1 MLSKCQKERSRIIN
15 ANTERFPR
23 HIKFFKKA
31 SHRKINPDVFTYV
44 RFRNMQ
50 NWTMYY
56 NVVFYV
62 CMVNYKERKK
72 RKL

>member
-1 MLSKCQKERSRIIN
+1 M
-15 ANTERFPR
+15 
-23 HIKFFKKA
+23 KKA

-56 NVVFYV
+56 NAAFYV
-62 CMVNYKERKK
+62 FMVNYKERKK